1 MSRASC
7 IVWDTRQSEGNRMS
21 EHERKRQ
28 LEIVRSEKA
37 LVADRVSDDV
47 KKSTEKLADRYATDL
62 RDLAKR

>member
-1 MSRASC
+1 
-7 IVWDTRQSEGNRMS
+7 MS
-21 EHERKRQ
+21 EHERRRQ

-47 KKSTEKLADRYATDL
+47 KKSTEKLAVRYASDL